1 MSVTLF
7 DGTYS
12 FRQNELATK
21 GIQHGGHKMSSEQ
34 AKAFEASPFMIKAR
48 QQEEYTSQL
57 SSERDKMRKQTDKEF
72 QPCDDDFT
80 AAKAFDYDKGIN
92 YYTVLGVDE
101 YAPLEEI
108 KKAYK
113 KLSLLYH
120 PDKTA
125 GLTKEEQEERA
136 SIFIEI
142 KNAYL
147 VLGDQ
152 ARLRTGFTLLQDSPA
167 VVLGFA
173 CKLLPRL
180 QALVVLAYASWPP
193 WLNLCPHAAFSPPRT
208 CWEAYSLLEM
218 KIVATLLLLQHA
230 QFFLA
235 SGKKH
240 RIANLALD
248 NAFPRPHPVLP
259 NWRARIAQLRG
270 HVLPAE
276 SSENVRLQEQR
287 TQEHSIVP
295 APQSVVFMTGALS
308 LPRGSAV
315 LIKGGTEEDQAA
327 LKQNVLNLA
336 DLSATSSA
344 SLVIELLTEPV
355 KADGI
360 QNEAYSL
367 DVSDG
372 KISLK
377 SATSHG
383 LFNAMMTLRQVI
395 NWNENTV
402 SIPELHVVD
411 APAHEWRGLMLDVS
425 RHFFS
430 ADEVKHL
437 LRTMAIFKLNRF
449 HWHLS
454 DDQGFRLPIDKY
466 PKLTSVSSW
475 RDSTQ
480 VGHNAWR
487 QDHQR
492 YGGSYTKEEVREI
505 MRLAG
510 SLHITV
516 VPETDL
522 PGHAEAILAAYPE
535 FSNQDAVFEKA
546 EVMKTWGV
554 SNFVM
559 APNEKTFSFVSDLV
573 REVSDLVDSKYYHV
587 GGDEVP
593 STQWDRSASARSY
606 EHRNHL
612 HSTREIAGMF
622 TKKAIDTAN
631 ELGRAGVVWDEALST
646 GVPLPRDS
654 VVMIWRDWDNVPSK
668 LRLAEAL
675 GLPVVMCPHSAT
687 YLDFAQGPA
696 DPYDSQQ
703 DIVDLHKVYNL
714 QLDGHGAHVLGGQGQ
729 LWSEF
734 ISRGLGDLDFKAW
747 PRGAAIAEAT
757 WSGSRRPGYEDFKRR
772 VRARAPDFERLG
784 IHLQGATRRQYDR
797 DRDFATAGSQ
807 VNGYQKRKDRA
818 PFDATEMMKKI
829 QEHYK
834 PPGQEIDVEVF
845 CKLEKF
851 FYGGAKRVVR
861 NRRVIR
867 DFQEFYEDKQ
877 FRIDV
882 PKGAEE
888 CWEIKMKGGDMHLQ
902 TQTDMLRFVLKSKP
916 HKALER
922 RGSDLYVTKELRLR
936 PDAHLQPVLS
946 AAVNTVDGRSVFLW
960 GQNPLY
966 SQAASSTSLLKVSIE
981 GEGIGEKGQL
991 HFAARV
997 SRPGSHETLVVK
1009 VHTTHTKISF
1019 FVGVRTPA
1027 TVEDLQESIRDI
1039 LQWPEDQPVLL
1050 RRRSEEKQELSS
1062 LEEEV
1067 LLDCTALRVA
1077 EVPMAPRRSR
1087 DLLAAVTAFAGTE
1100 SFSEGLSSCLQAA
1113 GTARHEGLLRKL
1125 WEPASHSALLCGYAP
1140 TLEGLWAA
1148 TERALW
1154 VLREEVDAEVL
1165 QGRLAQLGF
1174 RARRPLSPWIPRR
1187 RKLPR
1192 EEMEDFLIRNA
1203 LGPPSWAQALPDP
1216 GSETEPEEE
1225 AVDFQETRARRQ
1237 REQEEERSCLR
1248 KFLLHGA
1255 SQASTSRKRAGPFGA
1270 AAHPL
1275 MLRRA
1280 EHRARLSAECLLKL
1294 RPLFAEPMQL
1304 VTKPTCFLHFYSNL
1318 GQEHCQHPDHL
1329 QPTPVFA
1336 VAVCCPTGA
1345 KRAGREEWM
1354 RLRHSLMPLLKQG
1367 PIVFLAQA
1375 RQLLPRQLLAQPA
1388 VAEYQSTTGV
1398 SVTSGQG
1405 PEAEADGESSDEENG
1420 AEAAEVIQLA
1430 RQRLV
1435 ERAGGDVDFD
1445 DLDILDELEEAA
1457 AAIRRELRE
1466 QRRCQKAARE
1476 ASRRQLELEAKAKA
1490 KAQDMPESD
1499 SSDAQ
1504 PPWLWKRLATGAF
1517 KRGDYY
1523 QAQHYYTKEAS
1534 CYGLPPFTASSL
1546 FPDEGDRHAV
1556 NGDLPECHK
1565 DLATALSNRALCFL
1579 RLRHFEA
1586 ALQDGRRA
1594 AELCPTWARA
1604 WSRVGAAAS
1613 ASSVSEA
1620 CEAWRRA
1627 VQLEPCASHLEGL
1640 EAMCR
1645 LGGQGANK
1653 ENGNE
1658 AMRARDWHG
1667 AIACFTE
1674 ALAAIPPQSDA
1685 KDGYSLLRCILLS
1698 NRSAALA
1705 RAGRWTQ
1712 ATLDAERAIAEE
1724 QTYPKAH
1731 TRLGVALL
1739 GCRENEKAYV
1749 AFAAALK
1756 VEERN
1761 QAASKGRQA
1770 CLQLIPRWQSSAANS
1785 RSRRF
1790 WRDTCRPKGS
1800 SRVYLLSE
1808 LRFGHASNESWV
1820 HGIHATKFLDDVLIL
1835 TGNVADSLRALER
1848 ALTAL
1853 RPKFRRIFYTPGN
1866 NEMWI
1871 TPLESQMFPDSL
1883 CKLWAILELCD
1894 RLGVDVMP
1902 AAVSEGV
1909 YVVPMFSWYN
1919 PEFDVADPYPDP
1931 QFQHDKHAKWPMDPM
1946 HQVWRYMLALNRTA
1960 LQKPYHG
1967 TVITFSHF
1975 VPRSSL
1981 PVAREY
1987 GGAKVSGCAELDDQ
2001 LREARSSCHLYGHV
2015 FKNYCKEIED
2025 VVYVNYAHQGGGQD
2039 EPLPC
2044 IFNGERLCC
2053 DMVAVH

>member
-1 MSVTLF
+1 
-7 DGTYS
+7 
-12 FRQNELATK
+12 
-21 GIQHGGHKMSSEQ
+21 
-34 AKAFEASPFMIKAR
+34 
-48 QQEEYTSQL
+48 
-57 SSERDKMRKQTDKEF
+57 
-72 QPCDDDFT
+72 
-80 AAKAFDYDKGIN
+80 
-92 YYTVLGVDE
+92 
-101 YAPLEEI
+101 
-108 KKAYK
+108 
-113 KLSLLYH
+113 
-120 PDKTA
+120 
-125 GLTKEEQEERA
+125 
-136 SIFIEI
+136 
-142 KNAYL
+142 
-147 VLGDQ
+147 
-152 ARLRTGFTLLQDSPA
+152 
-167 VVLGFA
+167 
-173 CKLLPRL
+173 
-180 QALVVLAYASWPP
+180 
-193 WLNLCPHAAFSPPRT
+193 
-208 CWEAYSLLEM
+208 
-218 KIVATLLLLQHA
+218 
-230 QFFLA
+230 
-235 SGKKH
+235 
-240 RIANLALD
+240 
-248 NAFPRPHPVLP
+248 
-259 NWRARIAQLRG
+259 
-270 HVLPAE
+270 
-276 SSENVRLQEQR
+276 
-287 TQEHSIVP
+287 
-295 APQSVVFMTGALS
+295 
-308 LPRGSAV
+308 
-315 LIKGGTEEDQAA
+315 
-327 LKQNVLNLA
+327 
-336 DLSATSSA
+336 
-344 SLVIELLTEPV
+344 
-355 KADGI
+355 
-360 QNEAYSL
+360 
-367 DVSDG
+367 
-372 KISLK
+372 
-377 SATSHG
+377 
-383 LFNAMMTLRQVI
+383 
-395 NWNENTV
+395 
-402 SIPELHVVD
+402 
-411 APAHEWRGLMLDVS
+411 
-425 RHFFS
+425 
-430 ADEVKHL
+430 
-437 LRTMAIFKLNRF
+437 
-449 HWHLS
+449 
-454 DDQGFRLPIDKY
+454 
-466 PKLTSVSSW
+466 
-475 RDSTQ
+475 
-480 VGHNAWR
+480 
-487 QDHQR
+487 
-492 YGGSYTKEEVREI
+492 
-505 MRLAG
+505 
-510 SLHITV
+510 
-516 VPETDL
+516 
-522 PGHAEAILAAYPE
+522 
-535 FSNQDAVFEKA
+535 
-546 EVMKTWGV
+546 
-554 SNFVM
+554 
-559 APNEKTFSFVSDLV
+559 
-573 REVSDLVDSKYYHV
+573 
-587 GGDEVP
+587 
-593 STQWDRSASARSY
+593 
-606 EHRNHL
+606 
-612 HSTREIAGMF
+612 
-622 TKKAIDTAN
+622 
-631 ELGRAGVVWDEALST
+631 
-646 GVPLPRDS
+646 
-654 VVMIWRDWDNVPSK
+654 
-668 LRLAEAL
+668 
-675 GLPVVMCPHSAT
+675 
-687 YLDFAQGPA
+687 
-696 DPYDSQQ
+696 
-703 DIVDLHKVYNL
+703 
-714 QLDGHGAHVLGGQGQ
+714 
-729 LWSEF
+729 
-734 ISRGLGDLDFKAW
+734 
-747 PRGAAIAEAT
+747 
-757 WSGSRRPGYEDFKRR
+757 
-772 VRARAPDFERLG
+772 
-784 IHLQGATRRQYDR
+784 
-797 DRDFATAGSQ
+797 
-807 VNGYQKRKDRA
+807 
-818 PFDATEMMKKI
+818 
-829 QEHYK
+829 
-834 PPGQEIDVEVF
+834 
-845 CKLEKF
+845 
-851 FYGGAKRVVR
+851 
-861 NRRVIR
+861 
-867 DFQEFYEDKQ
+867 
-877 FRIDV
+877 
-882 PKGAEE
+882 
-888 CWEIKMKGGDMHLQ
+888 MKGGDMHLQ